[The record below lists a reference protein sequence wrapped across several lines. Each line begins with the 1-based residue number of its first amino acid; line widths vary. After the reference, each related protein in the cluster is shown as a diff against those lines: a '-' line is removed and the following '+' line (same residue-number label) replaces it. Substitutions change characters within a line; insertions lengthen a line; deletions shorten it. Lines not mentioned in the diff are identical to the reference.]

1 MTVLVLNTVELE
13 YLHSVTAFEAIAYR
27 GHALGGHLTPEEQ
40 AKKDFLVALGD
51 KLADAVKAKPAR
63 RRPRRCRP
71 YREASNASS

>member
-1 MTVLVLNTVELE
+1 MTVLVLNSVELE
-13 YLHSVTAFEAIAYR
+13 YLHRVTASDAIAHL
-27 GHALGGHLTPEEQ
+27 GGALGGHLTPEEL

-71 YREASNASS
+71 YREADHASS